1 MAFFDDFKEKAA
13 DLAQVG
19 MAKSKQ
25 LAEIA
30 RLNLVNAGEE
40 DTIRKAYQEL
50 GRIYYAE
57 RGNAPEPAYSA
68 LCEKI
73 TAARITIEENKE
85 RIAQLRSEGTAE
97 GVGQEETAA
106 PSQEDGV
113 DPEVPPEDETF

>member
-85 RIAQLRSEGTAE
+85 RIAQLRAEGTTE
-97 GVGQEETAA
+97 GAGQEETAA
-106 PSQEDGV
+106 PSQADGV

>member
-1 MAFFDDFKEKAA
+1 MAFFDEFKEKAA

-30 RLNLVNAGEE
+30 RLNLINTGEE

-57 RGNAPEPAYSA
+57 RCNAPEPAYSA

-73 TAARITIEENKE
+73 TAARITIEENKD
-85 RIAQLRSEGTAE
+85 RIAQLLAEGTD
-97 GVGQEETAA
+97 GSPVRNETAA
-106 PSQEDGV
+106 EDTV
-113 DPEVPPEDETF
+113 DADLPPEDGSF

>member
-1 MAFFDDFKEKAA
+1 MAFFYVFKEKAA

-30 RLNLVNAGEE
+30 RLNLINTGEE

-73 TAARITIEENKE
+73 TAARITIEENKD
-85 RIAQLRSEGTAE
+85 RIAQLRAEGTD
-97 GVGQEETAA
+97 GSPVRNETAA
-106 PSQEDGV
+106 EDTV
-113 DPEVPPEDETF
+113 DADLPPEDGSF

>member
-85 RIAQLRSEGTAE
+85 RIAQLRSEGTVESA
-97 GVGQEETAA
+97 GQEETAA

-113 DPEVPPEDETF
+113 DAEVPPEDETF